1 MYDEKILGLLEVK
14 QLENN
19 KQIVDWEMN
28 TDF

>member
-1 MYDEKILGLLEVK
+1 MYEEKILGLLEVK

>member
-1 MYDEKILGLLEVK
+1 MYDQKILGLLEVK

>member
-1 MYDEKILGLLEVK
+1 MYDQKILGLSEVK

>member
-1 MYDEKILGLLEVK
+1 MYDQKILGLLEVK

-19 KQIVDWEMN
+19 KQIVDWETN